1 VVEWLGSPIARFIP
15 GVARA
20 VAGIGKLARGA
31 GSEIQLEAPNPE
43 QFFSDAAALHIRQLE
58 LQIRGLVDSLFG
70 GEYQSVFRGQGL
82 EFSHLREYEVGDD
95 VRAIDWNVTARRG
108 HPYVKQFVEER
119 ELTAVLVV
127 DVSGSKD
134 FGTGA
139 RANAEIA
146 LELAAVL
153 ALSANRNNDRVALL
167 LVTDEV
173 ELFIPPG
180 TGRSHSLRLLLT
192 LLTFRPKRRG
202 TKPSKG
208 LDFVARVCRPRSIL
222 FLISDFVLDAS
233 ELKAL
238 SEVAPIVQLRH
249 DLIPVRLVDSRSE
262 ELPDVGMVALLDPE
276 TGERRVVDAGDA
288 AFRDSYRSDVARA
301 RDQVSALF
309 RGLSLDI
316 IEVDTKES
324 YIPPLMR
331 FFFRRERRYR

>member
-1 VVEWLGSPIARFIP
+1 MVG
-15 GVARA
+15 
-20 VAGIGKLARGA
+20 
-31 GSEIQLEAPNPE
+31 
-43 QFFSDAAALHIRQLE
+43 
-58 LQIRGLVDSLFG
+58 G
-70 GEYQSVFRGQGL
+70 GEL
-82 EFSHLREYEVGDD
+82 
-95 VRAIDWNVTARRG
+95 
-108 HPYVKQFVEER
+108 P
-119 ELTAVLVV
+119 AVLVV
-127 DVSGSKD
+127 DVPGSKD

-238 SEVAPIVQLRH
+238 SEGA
-249 DLIPVRLVDSRSE
+249 
-262 ELPDVGMVALLDPE
+262 GMVE
-276 TGERRVVDAGDA
+276 GGEEGSGGGGGGWGGGAVTFQSMARTSSPTSYSRRCENSRPWPRKTDWY
-288 AFRDSYRSDVARA
+288 SPPKS
-301 RDQVSALF
+301 
-309 RGLSLDI
+309 
-316 IEVDTKES
+316 ES
-324 YIPPLMR
+324 TSPRICSSSWRM
-331 FFFRRERRYR
+331 

>member
-1 VVEWLGSPIARFIP
+1 MD
-15 GVARA
+15 
-20 VAGIGKLARGA
+20 
-31 GSEIQLEAPNPE
+31 APNPE
-43 QFFSDAAALHIRQLE
+43 DLFSDAAALQIRQLE
-58 LQIRGLVDSLFG
+58 LQIRGLVDSLFS

-82 EFSHLREYEVGDD
+82 ELSHLREYEVGDD

-108 HPYVKQFVEER
+108 QPYVKQFVEER

-180 TGRSHSLRLLLT
+180 TGRSHALRLLLK
-192 LLTFRPKRRG
+192 LLTHRPQGRG

-222 FLISDFVLDAS
+222 FLISDFILDAS
-233 ELKAL
+233 ELEAL
-238 SEVAPIVQLRH
+238 SEVSRTVALRH
-249 DLIPVRLVDSRSE
+249 DLIPIRLVDSRAD

-276 TGERRVVDAGDA
+276 TGERRVVDAGNA
-288 AFRDSYRSDVARA
+288 TLRESYRSAVAAA

-309 RGLSLDI
+309 RELSLDV